1 VNIVKY
7 QLAVLFTID
16 T

>member
-7 QLAVLFTID
+7 ELTLLFTRD

>member
-7 QLAVLFTID
+7 QLALLFTRD